1 MSRKKPTIKEL
12 NQIVLENR
20 EGINLAFKS
29 IEELRGF
36 VLGMDK
42 ILDWYIE
49 YKEDIDGFK
58 KYIEENKS
66 EQKSDDSNGVKDSLS
81 DKQQDVPKKNS
92 SKAVSEKTK

>member
-1 MSRKKPTIKEL
+1 MSRKKPTLKEL

-20 EGINLAFKS
+20 EGINLAFES
-29 IEELRGF
+29 IKELRGF

-58 KYIEENKS
+58 KYIEKNKT
-66 EQKSDDSNGVKDSLS
+66 EQKSDDSDGAKDSLS
-81 DKQQDVPKKNS
+81 DKQQDVSKKES
-92 SKAVSEKTK
+92 SKTVSKKTK